1 METYWL
7 HFGCL
12 EVVGRGLRLGG
23 WILELS
29 GWIWEAWG
37 SPGRHNEG
45 CPMVLATVCGPVGGP
60 PFLCRGYGTTPGPP
74 VATSPW
80 RHFPSQV

>member
-1 METYWL
+1 METCWL

-23 WILELS
+23 WILELG

-37 SPGRHNEG
+37 SPEFKARSLQV
-45 CPMVLATVCGPVGGP
+45 VLARVNGPVGG
-60 PFLCRGYGTTPGPP
+60 R
-74 VATSPW
+74 
-80 RHFPSQV
+80 